1 MKSIILIAVTVA
13 CLTGCLRDSNRF
25 IPWVMLLDMEVY
37 LDDKLVLHNSFQV
50 AENTRAPF
58 FWNCSGDLPDY
69 CDKKLNKIKPDKV
82 NPLQATL
89 SGKVVIKIFRA
100 RSLMTE
106 AKLDGLTL
114 KRENADS
121 IKWHLTQNEVE
132 RAKKAAVYQTHAEE
146 SKKRKLPACDP
157 VATAKWLTSL
167 YTLQEGKLT
176 FCAEDTD
183 RLIGQ
188 IPIAAKAKV
197 SSDGDGMTIDQE
209 GLLPVQYSDRAG
221 YRSFFFIH
229 PLKSR
234 YFSDDFVPYGKD
246 VAVEED
252 SSKFR
257 TLGQALYTYFTGLA
271 LQKPDHHRVE
281 DVFGYPSDHYIW
293 EVGGSTVFLKAYQ
306 GNDSHGL
313 MLRVCSQETD
323 PGRAEIARQQSR
335 IAGAKISAKKE
346 VFEGWGEPL
355 LQITK
360 E

>member
-1 MKSIILIAVTVA
+1 MKLIILIAVTVA

-37 LDDKLVLHNSFQV
+37 LDDKLVFRNSFQV
-50 AENTRAPF
+50 AEYTRAPF
-58 FWNCSGDLPDY
+58 FWNCSGDVPDY

-146 SKKRKLPACDP
+146 SKKRELPACDP

-183 RLIGQ
+183 RLTGQ
-188 IPIAAKAKV
+188 IPVAAKAKV

-234 YFSDDFVPYGKD
+234 YFSDDCVPYGKD

-281 DVFGYPSDHYIW
+281 DIFGYPSDHYIW
-293 EVGGSTVFLKAYQ
+293 EVGASTVFLKAYQ

-313 MLRVCSQETD
+313 MLRVCSKETD

-335 IAGAKISAKKE
+335 ITGAKSSAKKE
-346 VFEGWGEPL
+346 VFRGWGEPL
-355 LQITK
+355 EMTK
-360 E
+360 N